1 MTKNPLPESGQR
13 FGRLEVKH
21 LIKKFDGHQNR
32 TYAVCICDCGKEA
45 TVKVRY
51 LHTGVT
57 TSCGCFHSEVV
68 SKTFSEINKTHGLS
82 RHELYPTW
90 YAIKRRTSNPD
101 NIDYKYYGARGISM
115 FKPWFDDVSVFIDY
129 IESTLGSRPTGHTI
143 DRIDVNGNYEPGNV
157 RWASHKEQ
165 MQNQRRNQ
173 K

>member
-1 MTKNPLPESGQR
+1 
-13 FGRLEVKH
+13 
-21 LIKKFDGHQNR
+21 
-32 TYAVCICDCGKEA
+32 
-45 TVKVRY
+45 
-51 LHTGVT
+51 
-57 TSCGCFHSEVV
+57 
-68 SKTFSEINKTHGLS
+68 
-82 RHELYPTW
+82 
-90 YAIKRRTSNPD
+90 
-101 NIDYKYYGARGISM
+101 M